1 MSLSS
6 AYSGGIEHKAQDVDF
21 LTKVL
26 ASLGDR
32 STLILDLGSGPH
44 CQAAQFLSSRDRR
57 ICCLEMDKSALKS
70 AMHVMGSRADG
81 VLADMTQIDRT
92 FRHGIFDLVCCFYSA
107 QHLSQPLDWVKRLV
121 TLTNKNTIAM
131 SVFLDRDAD
140 GHPLPQLLKSCY
152 RSFLAPGD
160 LGKALEAEGYRIK
173 SWRRNV
179 VYIESNEFPCEREYV
194 IARGS
199 GFKRAKLLDDAEQP
213 FEMTKARNVNCVLAE
228 GA

>member
-1 MSLSS
+1 MSSS

-26 ASLGDR
+26 EVGG

-44 CQAAQFLSSRDRR
+44 CQAAQFLSSTRRR
-57 ICCLEMDKSALKS
+57 ICCLETDESALKT
-70 AMHVMGSRADG
+70 AMRVMGPRADG

-92 FRHGIFDLVCCFYSA
+92 FRHGIFDLVCCFYSV
-107 QHLSQPLDWVKRLV
+107 QHISQPLDWVKRLV
-121 TLTNKNTIAM
+121 ALTNKNTIAM
-131 SVFLDRDAD
+131 SVFLDRDSD

-160 LGKALEAEGYRIK
+160 LGKALEAEGYRIQ

-199 GFKRAKLLDDAEQP
+199 GFERSAKLLDDAEEP
-213 FEMTKARNVNCVLAE
+213 FQMTKARNVKCT
-228 GA
+228 